1 MKSVVLSSWHPDA
14 EVIEESEPM
23 DQLERVEW
31 LITAG
36 GAALMALVLIALLV
50 LD

>member
-1 MKSVVLSSWHPDA
+1 MESVVLPSWHPDGEAMA
-14 EVIEESEPM
+14 EPEPM

-36 GAALMALVLIALLV
+36 GAAFMVLIVIALVAMG
-50 LD
+50 